1 MGGLKRRMRQR
12 FGDEIIRNGDAVCM
26 TDGFVE
32 MFLNVEKGKQ
42 PSIRTSTSESP
53 LLPIA
58 NLNSGFVN
66 AGSCRGS

>member
-1 MGGLKRRMRQR
+1 
-12 FGDEIIRNGDAVCM
+12 M

-42 PSIRTSTSESP
+42 PSIGTSTSESP
-53 LLPIA
+53 PLPIA
-58 NLNSGFVN
+58 SLNSGFVN